1 MSFMPPQLSV
11 VIPVHNEEGNIQPLA
26 SELEKILTALCGNA
40 YEIIWVDDASHDA
53 SLSNIKRLC
62 RSKPQH
68 FFIRFSRNFGHQAAL
83 LAGLRAARG
92 ERVVVMDADF
102 QDPPD
107 LITEFWKKSNE
118 GYDVV
123 YGRRIS
129 RKEGWLKKFTA
140 FLFYRL
146 LSRFSEVEIPLDA
159 GDFRMMNRQV
169 VEALLSLP
177 EHDRFLRGQVA
188 WLGFR
193 QTEVPYERPAR
204 HAGRP
209 SYTFSRSLKLAVSAL
224 TGFSA
229 LPLRLASWMGLFGSL
244 ATLPVA
250 LYALYARFILKDY
263 TPGWTSLMITIL
275 FFGSIQLIC
284 LGIAGEYLYRIYND
298 VRKRPHY
305 IVAESHLPQA
315 ESGMTDTRAGDS

>member
-1 MSFMPPQLSV
+1 MPPRISV
-11 VIPVHNEEGNIQPLA
+11 VIPVHNEEGNILPLA
-26 SELEKILTALCGNA
+26 SELEKILTSLCDGA
-40 YEIIWVDDASHDA
+40 YEIIWVDDSSRDS
-53 SLSNIKRLC
+53 SLTHIKNLSQTTPR
-62 RSKPQH
+62 H
-68 FFIRFSRNFGHQAAL
+68 YFIRFSRNFGHQAAL
-83 LAGLRAARG
+83 LAGLRAAGG

-102 QDPPD
+102 QDPPA
-107 LITEFWKKSNE
+107 LITEFWKKSEE

-123 YGRRIS
+123 YGRRIL
-129 RKEGWLKKFTA
+129 RDEGWLKKVTA
-140 FLFYRL
+140 HLFYRIL
-146 LSRFSEVEIPLDA
+146 RRFSEVEIPLDA
-159 GDFRMMNRQV
+159 GDFRMMNRRV

-204 HAGRP
+204 KAGRP
-209 SYTFSRSLKLAVSAL
+209 SYTFGRSLRLAISAL

-229 LPLRLASWMGLFGSL
+229 LPLRLASWMGLAGSL

-305 IVAESHLPQA
+305 IIAESHLPPT
-315 ESGMTDTRAGDS
+315 GPDTTGVHS

>member
-1 MSFMPPQLSV
+1 MSNMPPQLSV
-11 VIPVHNEEGNIQPLA
+11 VIPVHNEQGNILALA
-26 SELEKILTALCGNA
+26 SELEKILNALCGNS
-40 YEIIWVDDASHDA
+40 YEIIWVDDASRDS
-53 SLSNIKRLC
+53 SLSLIKSLC
-62 RSKPQH
+62 GRASPH
-68 FFIRFSRNFGHQAAL
+68 FFIHFSRNFGHQAAL

-102 QDPPD
+102 QDPPA
-107 LITEFWKKSNE
+107 LIPEFWKKSQE

-123 YGRRIS
+123 YGRRMS
-129 RKEGWLKKFTA
+129 RDEGWLKKITA
-140 FLFYRL
+140 HLFYRL
-146 LSRFSEVEIPLDA
+146 LSRFSEVKIPLDA
-159 GDFRMMNRQV
+159 GDFRMMNRRV

-204 HAGRP
+204 QAGRP
-209 SYTFSRSLKLAVSAL
+209 SYTFSRSLRLAISAL

-229 LPLRLASWMGLFGSL
+229 LPLRLASWMGVVGSL
-244 ATLPVA
+244 TTLPVG

-263 TPGWTSLMITIL
+263 TPGWTSLMITVL

-284 LGIAGEYLYRIYND
+284 LGIVGEYLYRIYND

-305 IVAESHLPQA
+305 IIAESHLPNSA
-315 ESGMTDTRAGDS
+315 STDTPSNS